1 MTNASSVPAFEDAV
15 VGRRRRRR
23 LVALALLGVLAV
35 VLAGCGAVG
44 HMSATAGNPVV
55 GKQDFLNGTNPPC
68 ASCHTLAAAGA
79 SGVVGPNLDAAFG
92 PDRCQGFA
100 QSTIQDVVRGQIAY
114 ADPNPGTD
122 WPPGTDNVVQGMPAG
137 LANGQKA
144 KDIASY
150 VASVAGV
157 THGPGPHWDCQTGA
171 EVG

>member
-1 MTNASSVPAFEDAV
+1 
-15 VGRRRRRR
+15 
-23 LVALALLGVLAV
+23 
-35 VLAGCGAVG
+35 
-44 HMSATAGNPVV
+44 MSATAGNPVV

-114 ADPNPGTD
+114 ADSNPGTD